1 MRCLECG
8 TEIAGRAQVCARC
21 GSWAPV
27 EYQLYV
33 AEDRAADAACD
44 AAGGRAP
51 TAIHASAGQQRPGSA
66 PDPDV
71 DGAVLAEWAETR
83 AFSTTRL
90 RPGYDINE
98 VNDFL
103 GAIRDTFL
111 GIREPSLT
119 QDEIRNK
126 QFSTTRLLP
135 GYDQE
140 EVDAVLDEAES
151 RLAAQVSAR
160 REAPAAEPASGAA
173 DPAAEAVPI
182 RCLQCGAES
191 AEPAQ
196 VCGRCGAPVAQQ
208 RPMPADA
215 AGGSAGLIPPDH
227 QPAGLRTRPG
237 SRRNVLVIAGAGLAV
252 LTTVTVVSTLANSP
266 APSGSSPST
275 SQPSADELRA
285 GDCLKG
291 SDLDLG
297 HSTPWPDHVTVVP
310 CTHEHIAEVFFAGNS
325 WPQSQAYPGKNAIDT
340 QAEGRCN
347 VAFTTYDGTT
357 WDNSAFSYDFV
368 IPGSGDDWASGDRW
382 IACVAYDSTSQYP
395 GGAPVD
401 YSIKGSKQ

>member
-27 EYQLYV
+27 EYQLYA

-51 TAIHASAGQQRPGSA
+51 AAIHASAGQQRPESA
-66 PDPDV
+66 PDPDL

-90 RPGYDINE
+90 GPGYGINE

-160 REAPAAEPASGAA
+160 REAPAADPESAAA
-173 DPAAEAVPI
+173 DPAAGEVPI
-182 RCLQCGAES
+182 RCLECGAEG

-196 VCGRCGAPVAQQ
+196 ACGRCETPVGQQ
-208 RPMPADA
+208 RPGAAGA

-227 QPAGLRTRPG
+227 PSAGLRTRPG
-237 SRRNVLVIAGAGLAV
+237 SRRNALVIAGAGLAV

-266 APSGSSPST
+266 TSSGSSPST
-275 SQPSADELRA
+275 SQTSADELRT

-310 CTHEHIAEVFFAGNS
+310 CTQEHIAEVFFAGNS
-325 WPQSQAYPGKNAIDT
+325 WPESQAYPGKNAIDSR
-340 QAEGRCN
+340 ADDRCN
-347 VAFTTYDGTT
+347 TAFTTYDGTT
-357 WDNSAFSYDFV
+357 SDNSAFTYDIV
-368 IPGSGDDWASGDRW
+368 VPDVSDDWASGDRS
-382 IACVAYDSTSQYP
+382 IACVAYESTSRKSSEI
-395 GGAPVD
+395 V
-401 YSIKGSKQ
+401 

>member
-51 TAIHASAGQQRPGSA
+51 
-66 PDPDV
+66 
-71 DGAVLAEWAETR
+71 
-83 AFSTTRL
+83 
-90 RPGYDINE
+90 
-98 VNDFL
+98 
-103 GAIRDTFL
+103 
-111 GIREPSLT
+111 
-119 QDEIRNK
+119 
-126 QFSTTRLLP
+126 
-135 GYDQE
+135 
-140 EVDAVLDEAES
+140 
-151 RLAAQVSAR
+151 
-160 REAPAAEPASGAA
+160 
-173 DPAAEAVPI
+173 AAEAVPV
-182 RCLQCGAES
+182 RCLECGAES

-196 VCGRCGAPVAQQ
+196 ACGRCEAPGGQQ
-208 RPMPADA
+208 RPIPADA

-227 QPAGLRTRPG
+227 RPAGLRTRPG
-237 SRRNVLVIAGAGLAV
+237 SRRNALVIVGAGLAV

-275 SQPSADELRA
+275 SQPSGDELRA

-310 CTHEHIAEVFFAGNS
+310 CAQEHIAEVFFAGNP
-325 WPQSQAYPGKNAIDT
+325 WPESQAYPGKNAIDSR
-340 QAEGRCN
+340 ADDRCN
-347 VAFTTYDGTT
+347 TAFTTYDGTT
-357 WDNSAFSYDFV
+357 SDNSAFTYDIV
-368 IPGSGDDWASGDRW
+368 VPDVSDDWASGDRS
-382 IACVAYDSTSQYP
+382 IACVAYESTSQYP
-395 GGAPVD
+395 DGAPMD